1 MSFLSTKASLQVYR
15 RIIVTSKSTS
25 ALHFNYPI
33 NISRLKDN
41 RNNSNEPVGIESSSP
56 SFSSMSRL
64 SFIKGDTSIFCRQF
78 CSSTNSATATTRN
91 HAKKNPT
98 MLERTDKNF
107 IHCMYDK
114 YSMSQQK
121 NRILIA
127 ESLFQAAISQASDP

>member
-1 MSFLSTKASLQVYR
+1 MNPLESNHLPRLFLRCRGYHSLREIHLFFVDNF
-15 RIIVTSKSTS
+15 VP
-25 ALHFNYPI
+25 AL
-33 NISRLKDN
+33 
-41 RNNSNEPVGIESSSP
+41 
-56 SFSSMSRL
+56 
-64 SFIKGDTSIFCRQF
+64 
-78 CSSTNSATATTRN
+78 TAPPPPPEIMP
-91 HAKKNPT
+91 KKNPT